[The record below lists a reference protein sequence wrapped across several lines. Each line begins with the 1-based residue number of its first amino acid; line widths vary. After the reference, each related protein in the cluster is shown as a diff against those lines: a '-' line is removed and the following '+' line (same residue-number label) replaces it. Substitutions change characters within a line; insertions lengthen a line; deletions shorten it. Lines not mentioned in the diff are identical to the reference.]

1 MLRTH
6 VAATVGVALTLAALA
21 SPQIS
26 VADSREGEGRD
37 GDRASVEVF
46 HVDTIAPRGHG
57 DSLVE
62 LTEGWVAEK
71 AQALEVGDSFEI
83 EYLDA
88 TSVVYAPAAN
98 CTEQLTAYQ
107 PGLRSGSVYTEF
119 RVSRSAGCTGTVA
132 WEGAIVRLNVL
143 GGWTRVKSANRS
155 IGVGQTAIWSA
166 SKACTGSGSVHYAS
180 VVRRANY
187 DGTQT
192 QSQGVNLNC
201 TT

>member
-1 MLRTH
+1 MLKSH
-6 VAATVGVALTLAALA
+6 LAATIGMALTLTVLAA
-21 SPQIS
+21 PQIA
-26 VADSREGEGRD
+26 VAEPADRQLD
-37 GDRASVEVF
+37 GAGSAPVEV
-46 HVDTIAPRGHG
+46 HYVNTVAPRGHG
-57 DSLVE
+57 ESLTE
-62 LTEGWVAEK
+62 FTEGWVADE
-71 AQALEVGDSFEI
+71 AQILEVGDSFKI

-88 TSVVYAPAAN
+88 SSIVYAPAAN

-132 WEGAIVRLNVL
+132 WEGAIVRLNAL

-166 SKACTGSGSVHYAS
+166 SKVCTGSGSVHYAS
-180 VVRRANY
+180 LVRRANLN
-187 DGTQT
+187 GTQT